1 MNREV
6 FKLNI
11 GGKEL
16 KVEFR
21 NLAEQA
27 SGDVLVQYGE
37 TMVLATAV
45 MSNYEREE
53 IDFFPLTVDYE
64 ERYYAAGRILG
75 SRYIRRESRPS
86 DEAILT
92 SRFIDRAIR
101 PRFPKHLKREVQ
113 VVVTCLSWDREN
125 DPDIIGCLAASL
137 ALSVSNIP
145 WSGPIAVLRV
155 GKNGEDFILNPT
167 YQEREKNDLDLAIA
181 GLESRLA
188 KIAAGEG
195 DDKIL
200 INMIEMEGNEVE
212 EDTVLK
218 AMDFAKP
225 ILEKL
230 CDFQEEIVMKVGKEK
245 IKIEESPKDLELE
258 KEIKDFLGDRLEK
271 TLYQENKASRMGK
284 ENKFSSSSSFP
295 RSGNSMDEVN
305 ALKEELI
312 YYIQGKYPAK
322 RGGEDLSSSSSSATA
337 RVFEEEMERLVHENI
352 IKRDKRPDARKID
365 EIRNI
370 QCEVGLLPRTH
381 GSGLFIRGQTKAL
394 SILTLGAP
402 GDVRLLEGM
411 ETIGK
416 KRFMHHYNFP
426 PYCSG
431 EVKPMRG
438 PGRREIGHGMLAE
451 KALMSLVPS
460 FDDFPYTIRIVTEI
474 LSSNG
479 STSMAA
485 VSAAS
490 LALMDAGVPIK
501 RPATGIA
508 LGLMQDNNGNYKI
521 LTDIQGPEDHHG
533 DMDFKIAGTEK
544 GITAIQMDVKVA
556 GVGKEIIEK
565 ALRQGKKARLQILN
579 EMAKVISKPRPELSP
594 HAPRIL
600 TLQINP
606 VKIREVIGPGG
617 KVINEIIEECG
628 VSIDIE
634 DSGRIFVTAEK
645 EEAARKAVEWI
656 KNITREVKVD
666 EIFQGKVKRILDFG
680 AFVEILPGQEG
691 LVHIS
696 QLATYR
702 VNKVEDIVKV
712 GDIIPVKVISIDE
725 QGRINLS
732 LKEAKR

>member
-1 MNREV
+1 M
-6 FKLNI
+6 
-11 GGKEL
+11 
-16 KVEFR
+16 
-21 NLAEQA
+21 
-27 SGDVLVQYGE
+27 
-37 TMVLATAV
+37 
-45 MSNYEREE
+45 
-53 IDFFPLTVDYE
+53 
-64 ERYYAAGRILG
+64 
-75 SRYIRRESRPS
+75 
-86 DEAILT
+86 
-92 SRFIDRAIR
+92 
-101 PRFPKHLKREVQ
+101 
-113 VVVTCLSWDREN
+113 
-125 DPDIIGCLAASL
+125 
-137 ALSVSNIP
+137 
-145 WSGPIAVLRV
+145 
-155 GKNGEDFILNPT
+155 
-167 YQEREKNDLDLAIA
+167 
-181 GLESRLA
+181 
-188 KIAAGEG
+188 
-195 DDKIL
+195 
-200 INMIEMEGNEVE
+200 
-212 EDTVLK
+212 
-218 AMDFAKP
+218 
-225 ILEKL
+225 
-230 CDFQEEIVMKVGKEK
+230 
-245 IKIEESPKDLELE
+245 
-258 KEIKDFLGDRLEK
+258 
-271 TLYQENKASRMGK
+271 
-284 ENKFSSSSSFP
+284 
-295 RSGNSMDEVN
+295 
-305 ALKEELI
+305 
-312 YYIQGKYPAK
+312 
-322 RGGEDLSSSSSSATA
+322 
-337 RVFEEEMERLVHENI
+337 
-352 IKRDKRPDARKID
+352 
-365 EIRNI
+365 
-370 QCEVGLLPRTH
+370 
-381 GSGLFIRGQTKAL
+381 
-394 SILTLGAP
+394 
-402 GDVRLLEGM
+402 LEGM

-656 KNITREVKVD
+656 KNITREVKVN